1 VIQLLE
7 LATLCCTGHSSIAEI
22 KCKAS
27 ILTFRVAK
35 DIVTMSGRFFPLK
48 NAVMNYINEC
58 FLDSADKS
66 FLAKPADE
74 ENDGE

>member
-35 DIVTMSGRFFPLK
+35 DIVLMSKSFFPLK
-48 NAVMNYINEC
+48 MAVMDYINEC

-66 FLAKPADE
+66 FLAKPAEDDKE
-74 ENDGE
+74 GD